1 MFSGGILTLL
11 SQGEYVAFIIV
22 VAAILMSFI
31 IHEWGHAYAAVLV
44 GDQTP
49 RFDGRLTL
57 NPAKHIDPFGFLL
70 ILLVGFGWAKPVI
83 TNPSRYKYKWGDLLV
98 SSAGII
104 MNLILA
110 IVSLL
115 LYRIFSNVLDGGVVL
130 STLQEVCS
138 TVAFMNVGLAVFNAL
153 PIPPLDGS
161 HILLNL
167 LPRNMQFQWRQAMY
181 SSNNSFLLLIALMIN
196 YYLLGNPLGKLI
208 LVVFQG
214 LVFLTNI

>member
-1 MFSGGILTLL
+1 MFTGGILSLL
-11 SQGEYVAFIIV
+11 AQGEYVAFILV
-22 VAAILMSFI
+22 VAAIMMSFI
-31 IHEWGHAYAAVLV
+31 IHEWGHAYAAVLE

-83 TNPSRYKYKWGDLLV
+83 TNPSRYKHKWGDLFV

-110 IVSLL
+110 LICLILLRIVLSSGVGGEFMQTLVQALTMIAYMNVSLA
-115 LYRIFSNVLDGGVVL
+115 I
-130 STLQEVCS
+130 
-138 TVAFMNVGLAVFNAL
+138 FNAI

-181 SSNNSFLLLIALMIN
+181 SYNNTFLLLIALMLN
-196 YYLLGNPLGKLI
+196 YYVLGNPLGKLI
-208 LVVFQG
+208 YAAFRGLATLVGV
-214 LVFLTNI
+214 

>member
-1 MFSGGILTLL
+1 MLA
-11 SQGEYVAFIIV
+11 QGEYVAFIIV
-22 VAAILMSFI
+22 VLAIMMSFI
-31 IHEWGHAYAAVLV
+31 IHEWGHAYAAVLE

-57 NPAKHIDPFGFLL
+57 NPAKHIDPFGFVL

-83 TNPSRYKYKWGDLLV
+83 TNPSRYKHKWGDLFV

-110 IVSLL
+110 LVCLLLLKLLFNVAESGPLTSTLIQALTMTAFVNVSLA
-115 LYRIFSNVLDGGVVL
+115 I
-130 STLQEVCS
+130 
-138 TVAFMNVGLAVFNAL
+138 FNAI

-181 SSNNSFLLLIALMIN
+181 STNNTFLLLIALMLN
-196 YYLLGNPLGKLI
+196 YYVLGNPLGKLI
-208 LVVFQG
+208 TAAFTGLATLVGV
-214 LVFLTNI
+214 